1 MIQRIPFIDKFS
13 MALLMLAP
21 ILGIYGNP
29 DGWSYDTL
37 LTLPLSFFYFLYY
50 FSKKGSVVDSK
61 NPLSEGLALYFLY
74 WGVMLAV
81 FALKLP
87 LIVIQAYLAFFLF
100 YATFHLSAFV
110 KMYKL
115 FALLCIGLFIAQEIT
130 YYVTGE
136 RISGILRFLPIY
148 YGVSASD
155 MAMLKAEALRSS
167 SFFSEPAHFAQF
179 LLPLFAIEFYFDKS
193 KKHFI
198 YAALIG
204 LTLLFLR
211 SGNGL
216 IGIAA
221 ILIFVFPYFKHK
233 SKKTRWLML
242 ILFATTVAMVVFYYI
257 HSEMGDYLLGRQT
270 ELSMQ
275 YDQGSR
281 SGFLRLW
288 RGLYVF
294 DDYNTLEKIF
304 GCPNEIAQL
313 NHVAASGML
322 MVDNAELYFNA
333 FQKILLNT
341 GFVGVAIFVFVIVRI
356 WRGNTICGKAIL
368 CSLIALSFVAA
379 IYMSFI
385 MILHLVL
392 AQSMKKLENEKT
404 INIA

>member
-1 MIQRIPFIDKFS
+1 MIQRIPFIDKLS
-13 MALLMLAP
+13 MALLLLAP

-50 FSKKGSVVDSK
+50 FSSKGSVVDSK
-61 NPLSEGLALYFLY
+61 NPLSEGLALYFIY
-74 WGVMLAV
+74 WGVILAV

-130 YYVTGE
+130 YYVTGV
-136 RISGILRFLPIY
+136 RISGFLSFLPSY
-148 YGVSASD
+148 SGFSASD
-155 MAMLKAEALRSS
+155 MAMINAEALRSS

-179 LLPLFAIEFYFDKS
+179 LLPLFAIELYYDNKRY
-193 KKHFI
+193 HFV

-204 LTLLFLR
+204 GTLLLLR
-211 SGNGL
+211 SGNG
-216 IGIAA
+216 IVGMAA
-221 ILIFVFPYFKHK
+221 ILMFAFSYFKHK
-233 SKKTRWLML
+233 SKKTKWIMML
-242 ILFATTVAMVVFYYI
+242 LFVFVVALAGFYYLN
-257 HSEMGDYLLGRQT
+257 SEMGESIIGRQA
-270 ELSMQ
+270 ELSSH
-275 YDQGSR
+275 YEGGSR
-281 SGFLRLW
+281 SGFLRVW
-288 RGLYVF
+288 RGFYVF
-294 DDYNTLEKIF
+294 DDYNVIEKII
-304 GCPNEIAQL
+304 GCPNEKVQL
-313 NHVAASGML
+313 NHVTASGML
-322 MVDNAELYFNA
+322 MVSKAELYFNA

-341 GFVGVAIFVFVIVRI
+341 GFIGVAIFVYVIVRL
-356 WRGNTICGKAIL
+356 WRGNSICGKAIL

-392 AQSMKKLENEKT
+392 AQSMKRENDK
-404 INIA
+404 IIK